1 MYKAVKEVKA
11 LENYLL
17 YLKFDNNEEKIFDVK
32 PYLEIGIFKELKD
45 IKKFQSVKISFD
57 SIEWINHADFDP
69 EMLYEK
75 SVDYSREN

>member
-1 MYKAVKEVKA
+1 MYKAIKEVRA

-17 YLKFDNNEEKIFDVK
+17 YLKFDNNEEKVFDVK

-45 IKKFQSVKISFD
+45 IKKFQSVRVSFD
-57 SIEWINHADFDP
+57 SIKSINHADFDS

-75 SVDYSREN
+75 SL

>member
-17 YLKFDNNEEKIFDVK
+17 YLKFDNNEEKVFDVK

-45 IKKFQSVKISFD
+45 IKKFNSVRVSFD

-75 SVDYSREN
+75 STCYRD